1 MIKKRLAVLL
11 LVMALVGLAG
21 CAKTDGAEGSG
32 EAKENPGGPAQST
45 SDAGPED
52 SGPAEHEP
60 IRILSI
66 KEIRPAL
73 LEKLFADGFYWGLG
87 SQRMAWVSSTQVI
100 FVPENGEG
108 RRRVFLYDTQTDT
121 ITLLHEFSGP
131 DRLAY
136 GAQIRSNEASAYVF
150 FPGPGLIRGIKVD
163 LAGGAV
169 TEYPLGVYDYEF
181 SSQEA
186 SLAYDR
192 EGNLAVYDLS
202 APDTPVL
209 LIPAS
214 EIGPLGTPS
223 WSPDGEYI
231 LITQEADRSPGSA
244 TQYKIFDLQG
254 ALRFHMEAERGPQ
267 EDKGLQW
274 NPDGKG
280 VLIHEVKEDGVT
292 YSFFDLESGRQREL
306 LTLDQNPAGGQ
317 VICVT
322 RDYAIV
328 YSFQSSGLRMTDF
341 GQQTTTD
348 ISGQQWTDLD
358 IPLPSG
364 VNIPMVYPS
373 QDGKSILLACDGA
386 DAESQDLYYVMELR

>member
-1 MIKKRLAVLL
+1 MNIGELILKTREGIGLSREEIDYIIGGYVRGEIEDYHMAAWAMAVFFRG
-11 LVMALVGLAG
+11 M
-21 CAKTDGAEGSG
+21 
-32 EAKENPGGPAQST
+32 GPQ
-45 SDAGPED
+45 EV
-52 SGPAEHEP
+52 
-60 IRILSI
+60 
-66 KEIRPAL
+66 
-73 LEKLFADGFYWGLG
+73 
-87 SQRMAWVSSTQVI
+87 AWLTESMVNS
-100 FVPENGEG
+100 G
-108 RRRVFLYDTQTDT
+108 RRVDL
-121 ITLLHEFSGP
+121 SG
-131 DRLAY
+131 
-136 GAQIRSNEASAYVF
+136 
-150 FPGPGLIRGIKVD
+150 IRGIKVD